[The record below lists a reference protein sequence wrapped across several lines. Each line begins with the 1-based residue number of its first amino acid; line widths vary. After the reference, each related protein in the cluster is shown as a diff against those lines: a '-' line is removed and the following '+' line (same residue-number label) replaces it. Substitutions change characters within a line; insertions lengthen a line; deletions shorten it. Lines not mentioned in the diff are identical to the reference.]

1 VFSFLFSLLVLVS
14 PPQEQPLPDP
24 VTFIE
29 DFRKMLHTDRA
40 LLGQYTYTQ
49 KETETTLDSKGK
61 TTKTEINV
69 YQVLRGAEEW
79 KTYRRQIAKNG
90 VPLTE
95 KELEKQDRAEQERVD
110 KETRKRASQ
119 SAERRQKEKAKE
131 EREEREAIDEVFAVY
146 DIQLLGR
153 ETLEGISTIL
163 VTFKEKPGY
172 KPKTR
177 DAKILQHIAGRAWI
191 AEDDHELAKLEAEII
206 DPISIGAGLLAK
218 VQKGSK
224 VIFERRKINNEIWL
238 PIRVDAVLNG
248 RLFLLKGLN
257 LHQLTEYSDHK
268 KYTVDTILK
277 FDELPSEPDLP

>member
-1 VFSFLFSLLVLVS
+1 MFSFLFSLLVLVS
-14 PPQEQPLPDP
+14 PTQEQPLPDP
-24 VTFIE
+24 ATFIE
-29 DFRKMLHTDRA
+29 DFRKTLHTDRA

-69 YQVLRGAEEW
+69 YQVIRGAEEW

-110 KETRKRASQ
+110 KETRKRANQ
-119 SAERRQKEKAKE
+119 SAERRQKEKAKA
-131 EREEREAIDEVFAVY
+131 EREERETIDEVFAVY

-163 VTFKEKPGY
+163 VTFKAKPGY
-172 KPKTR
+172 KPKSR

-277 FDELPSEPDLP
+277 FDELPSEPDSP

>member
-1 VFSFLFSLLVLVS
+1 
-14 PPQEQPLPDP
+14 
-24 VTFIE
+24 
-29 DFRKMLHTDRA
+29 
-40 LLGQYTYTQ
+40 
-49 KETETTLDSKGK
+49 
-61 TTKTEINV
+61 
-69 YQVLRGAEEW
+69 
-79 KTYRRQIAKNG
+79 
-90 VPLTE
+90 

-110 KETRKRASQ
+110 KETRKRANQ
-119 SAERRQKEKAKE
+119 SAERRQKEKAKA

-163 VTFKEKPGY
+163 VTFKAKPGY
-172 KPKTR
+172 KPKSR

-206 DPISIGAGLLAK
+206 DPLSIGAGLLAK

-257 LHQLTEYSDHK
+257 LRQLTEYSDHK
-268 KYTVDTILK
+268 
-277 FDELPSEPDLP
+277 